1 MGIYI
6 LSEHM
11 CALVHIGW
19 DSSWQNVPM
28 KQKAP
33 LLRAWRERLRYLSQR
48 RPDLSLP
55 PGYQRWLGRDS
66 TFLNSKVGGVSIS
79 HQVSLRSSSF
89 PGDQK
94 ESQPSLEAI
103 VIPSPCGVPPF
114 PVPREIRMNIPHI
127 PIMCLIFLL
136 SPLVYQ

>member
-1 MGIYI
+1 MGIYF
-6 LSEHM
+6 LSEHTHM
-11 CALVHIGW
+11 LAHQGW
-19 DSSWQNVPM
+19 DSLWQNVPM

-33 LLRAWRERLRYLSQR
+33 LLKAWRERFRYLSQR

-66 TFLNSKVGGVSIS
+66 TFPNSKVGRVSVP
-79 HQVSLRSSSF
+79 HQVSSRSSSF
-89 PGDQK
+89 PGERK
-94 ESQPSLEAI
+94 ESQLSLEAI
-103 VIPSPCGVPPF
+103 VIPNPCGAPPF
-114 PVPREIRMNIPHI
+114 PIPKVNIPLI